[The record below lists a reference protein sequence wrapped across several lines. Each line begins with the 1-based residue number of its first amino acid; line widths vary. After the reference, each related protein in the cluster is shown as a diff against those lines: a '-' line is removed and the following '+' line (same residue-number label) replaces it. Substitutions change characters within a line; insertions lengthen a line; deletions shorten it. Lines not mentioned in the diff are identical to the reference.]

1 MDFGLSV
8 EHRMIQNSIREF
20 CKGELDPIADEID
33 RDGAFSNGSSR
44 KGR

>member
-8 EHRMIQNSIREF
+8 EHQMIQNSIREF

-33 RDGAFSNGSSR
+33 RGARFPIEVFEKAG
-44 KGR
+44 